1 MGEQM
6 ILMVSRVCLYGKAR
20 RNAGFF
26 LCPKV
31 KREDKQMPNHVR
43 NIVKMRG
50 ITALPLFTPKQGY
63 DEKLIPAFDFE
74 KVIPMPESLNVV
86 SGTMEGVAV
95 EAAIRKAASVAEH
108 RFSGPKFV
116 FSMTDAEYKDWLGR
130 CTETEDELCKLGL
143 QYIQN
148 MVLYG
153 APTWYDW
160 CIEHWGTKWN
170 AYENEQ
176 IDKDTIVFET
186 AWSAPEPVMA
196 QLAKMYPNAEIE
208 HWWADE
214 DMGSNTGYARYC
226 AGGLAEVVYFDNGSS
241 DAYAN
246 YIRCWGESACLY
258 QDEHGMWHHRNCDE
272 CHGCD

>member
-1 MGEQM
+1 
-6 ILMVSRVCLYGKAR
+6 
-20 RNAGFF
+20 
-26 LCPKV
+26 
-31 KREDKQMPNHVR
+31 MPNHVR

-196 QLAKMYPNAEIE
+196 QLAKMDPNAEIE

>member
-1 MGEQM
+1 
-6 ILMVSRVCLYGKAR
+6 
-20 RNAGFF
+20 
-26 LCPKV
+26 
-31 KREDKQMPNHVR
+31 MPNHVR

-50 ITALPLFTPKQGY
+50 ITALPLFTPKQDY

-246 YIRCWGESACLY
+246 YIR
-258 QDEHGMWHHRNCDE
+258 
-272 CHGCD
+272 